1 MALLHTSNGHVE
13 VQFHPTRPSFMSSVS
28 SSASINRLFSGLD
41 FGKVKSVCFSS
52 RQRPTDTRELHP
64 HRLTN
69 SVSSLT
75 LMQRLCLFYTFLKQ

>member
-1 MALLHTSNGHVE
+1 MAWLHVE
-13 VQFHPTRPSFMSSVS
+13 VKFHPTRPRFVS
-28 SSASINRLFSGLD
+28 SGSSSTSINLLFSVLD

-52 RQRPTDTRELHP
+52 RQRPADARELHP